1 MNKKDYKE
9 LSVNELKAQEAKLRS
24 ELFNLTFQKYSNQ
37 LSNPVQIREIKK
49 DIARVK
55 TYLRLKELEG
65 KKV

>member
-1 MNKKDYKE
+1 MNKKDFKE
-9 LSVNELKAQEAKLRS
+9 LSVSELKAQEAKLKS

>member
-55 TYLRLKELEG
+55 TYLRLKRT
-65 KKV
+65 

>member
-1 MNKKDYKE
+1 MNKKDFRE
-9 LSVNELKAQEAKLRS
+9 LSVDELKVQEAKLRS

>member
-1 MNKKDYKE
+1 MNKKDFKE
-9 LSVNELKAQEAKLRS
+9 LSVNELKAQEAKLKS